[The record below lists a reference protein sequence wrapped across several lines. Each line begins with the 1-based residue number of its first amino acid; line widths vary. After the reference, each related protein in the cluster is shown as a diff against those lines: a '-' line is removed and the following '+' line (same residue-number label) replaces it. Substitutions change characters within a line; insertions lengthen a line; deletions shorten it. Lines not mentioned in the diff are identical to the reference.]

1 MLSAR
6 VGNLTLLSSVHSGI
20 VFVAVE
26 MARDDADADDGGG
39 KDVVK
44 SREIMVPRMTDLR
57 SGSDAS
63 SCSAM
68 LREDKVSID
77 EDAL

>member
-1 MLSAR
+1 
-6 VGNLTLLSSVHSGI
+6 